1 MTVIKFLSSY
11 AQLFLNR
18 AAAERIPNIAALYNE
33 DVDGNAYVHIGNQH
47 GGLDIIVG
55 FGLTMEMNDEY
66 TPVLTDAQ
74 WALFK
79 ENIQEPEPELVNCSG
94 AYCEQYGEPNY
105 GIDEYYC
112 GGSPRCC
119 P

>member
-11 AQLFLNR
+11 VALFLNR

-33 DVDGNAYVHIGNQH
+33 DDEGNAYVHVGNEH

-79 ENIQEPEPELVNCSG
+79 ENISDPT
-94 AYCEQYGEPNY
+94 A
-105 GIDEYYC
+105 
-112 GGSPRCC
+112 
-119 P
+119 